1 MPFSVCKHYVHVD
14 TGFGDRLAV
23 PFVVFAIFIIEPRS
37 PPQNITVSVINS
49 TALQLVWI
57 PPPSED
63 RNGVITGY
71 TVNVTLGSSSQA
83 AQTVVP
89 ADSVSLTVSNLRS
102 YRLYTVTIA
111 VTNTVGSGPFSS
123 PFTALTDEDGRYNR
137 MPCMHQFTTTM
148 SFKWKQC
155 K

>member
-1 MPFSVCKHYVHVD
+1 M
-14 TGFGDRLAV
+14 
-23 PFVVFAIFIIEPRS
+23 
-37 PPQNITVSVINS
+37 
-49 TALQLVWI
+49 
-57 PPPSED
+57 
-63 RNGVITGY
+63 ITGY

-123 PFTALTDEDGRYNR
+123 PITALTDEDG
-137 MPCMHQFTTTM
+137 
-148 SFKWKQC
+148 K
-155 K
+155 